1 MMGDDLGSKYYIN
14 LLSQLEFTNIPYLK
28 NYSISPYIYAEA
40 TFYPPY
46 DAFLSHYS
54 SQRHNA
60 SSKMDK
66 ITELKRYTRG
76 GTGFGMKIP
85 ISAIGANLHFWHNL
99 ATFNT
104 K

>member
-1 MMGDDLGSKYYIN
+1 MGDDLGSNYYIN

-40 TFYPPY
+40 TFYPPH
-46 DAFLSHYS
+46 D
-54 SQRHNA
+54 A

-66 ITELKRYTRG
+66 IAELKRYTRG